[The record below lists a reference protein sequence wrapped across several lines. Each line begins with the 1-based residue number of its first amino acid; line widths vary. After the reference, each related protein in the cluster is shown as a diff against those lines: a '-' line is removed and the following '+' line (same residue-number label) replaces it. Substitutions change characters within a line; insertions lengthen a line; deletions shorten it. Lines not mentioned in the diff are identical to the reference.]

1 MGALSNY
8 LESGILNHIFRGN
21 KITDWSDLYIG
32 LVSAYSAESLESGT
46 SSELSG
52 GGYARVQFKVDAGN
66 WTAPYASGQAT
77 AIHNISGIAFPV
89 ATADI
94 GTVAG
99 VIIATAQAPGGD
111 LLFHGPLTNSRTL
124 TKDSQFIF
132 PSGTLKVTF
141 D

>member
-21 KITDWSDLYIG
+21 KIADWSNLYIG
-32 LVSAYSAESLESGT
+32 LVSAYSAESLEGGI

-52 GGYARVQFKVDAGN
+52 GGYTRVQFKVDVGN

-77 AIHNISGIAFPV
+77 AIHNTSGIAFSP

-99 VIIATAQAPGGD
+99 VIIATAQTGGD

>member
-21 KITDWSDLYIG
+21 RITNWTDLYIG
-32 LVSAYSAESLESGT
+32 LVSAYSAESLEDGI

-52 GGYARVQFKVDAGN
+52 GGYERVKFKVDTGN

-77 AIHNISGIAFPV
+77 AIHNVSGISFPV

-94 GTVAG
+94 GNVAG
-99 VIIATAQAPGGD
+99 VVVCTAQAPGGD
-111 LLFHGPLTNSRTL
+111 LLFHGPLTNSRNL

>member
-21 KITDWSDLYIG
+21 RITNWTDLYIG
-32 LVSAYSAESLESGT
+32 LVSAYSAGSLEGGISN
-46 SSELSG
+46 ELSG
-52 GGYARVQFKVDAGN
+52 GGYQRVQFKVDPGN
-66 WTAPYASGQAT
+66 WTPPYASGEAT
-77 AIHNISGIAFPV
+77 AIHNMSGISFPA

-94 GTVAG
+94 GNVAG
-99 VIIATAQAPGGD
+99 VIIATAQAPGGE
-111 LLFHGPLTNSRTL
+111 LLFHGPLTNSRNL
-124 TKDSQFIF
+124 TKDSQFTF